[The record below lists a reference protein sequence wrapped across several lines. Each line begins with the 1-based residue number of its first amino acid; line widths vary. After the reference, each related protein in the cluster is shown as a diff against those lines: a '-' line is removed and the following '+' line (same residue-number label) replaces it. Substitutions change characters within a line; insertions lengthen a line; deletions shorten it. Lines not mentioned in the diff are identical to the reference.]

1 MTAFHAVIALPTV
14 RYAFHRPAERL
25 PCVML
30 LLVGMY
36 HLRLWYASNGRAAM
50 GTPCG
55 AKITVAWS

>member
-1 MTAFHAVIALPTV
+1 
-14 RYAFHRPAERL
+14 
-25 PCVML
+25 ML

-36 HLRLWYASNGRAAM
+36 HPRLWYASNGRAAM